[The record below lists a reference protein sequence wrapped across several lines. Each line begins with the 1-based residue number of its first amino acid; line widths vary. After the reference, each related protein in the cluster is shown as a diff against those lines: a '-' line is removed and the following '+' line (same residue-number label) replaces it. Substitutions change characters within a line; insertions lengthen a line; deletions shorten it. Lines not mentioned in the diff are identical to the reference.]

1 MGGLAGGDLAHDDGK
16 PMAAAPANGAGRTR
30 MRCRNGAAQCV
41 PAVENG
47 GKRQKAREDAATRPL
62 GMKGRAFAALRH
74 RYRANADSF
83 T

>member
-1 MGGLAGGDLAHDDGK
+1 M
-16 PMAAAPANGAGRTR
+16 
-30 MRCRNGAAQCV
+30 
-41 PAVENG
+41 ENG

-74 RYRANADSF
+74 RCRANADSF